1 MSNENQPNNDK
12 MSIEKID
19 GGLIQ
24 IRKGFSE
31 LRSSDVIQMEVLDMF
46 NTDLYKLEQRYA
58 DIKDAFK

>member
-1 MSNENQPNNDK
+1 MSKDQPNNEK

-31 LRSSDVIQMEVLDMF
+31 LRSADVVQMEVLDMF
-46 NTDLYKLEQRYA
+46 NTDLYKLEERFA
-58 DIKDAFK
+58 DVKDAFN